1 MARVFTAVEALAQ
14 AIAADLPNN
23 AIVGIDG
30 WTGVGKTTLANALS
44 DALDGSIFDLDSAL
58 NRDRNSYVPSLRLSE
73 IAEALAAPAG
83 LLFVAGICLRQVLEQ
98 AECAANAHIYVK
110 RMAAWGW
117 ADENE
122 LEGGSMVGLGSN
134 GGNAVR
140 REMREY
146 HNAWKPHERANYEFH
161 WLG

>member
-1 MARVFTAVEALAQ
+1 MARVFTAVEALAK

-30 WTGVGKTTLANALS
+30 WTGVGKTTLAKALS
-44 DALDGSIFDLDSAL
+44 DAFGGSIFDLDGAL
-58 NRDRNSYVPSLRLSE
+58 NRDRSSYAPSLRLGE
-73 IAEALAAPAG
+73 ISEALAAPAG
-83 LLFVAGICLRQVLEQ
+83 LLFVSGICLRQVLGRVG
-98 AECAANAHIYVK
+98 CAANAHIYVK
-110 RMAAWGW
+110 RMATWGW
-117 ADENE
+117 ADEDE
-122 LEGGSMVGLGSN
+122 LEGGSLAGLGAD

-146 HNAWKPHERANYEFH
+146 HASWLPHLNATYEFH